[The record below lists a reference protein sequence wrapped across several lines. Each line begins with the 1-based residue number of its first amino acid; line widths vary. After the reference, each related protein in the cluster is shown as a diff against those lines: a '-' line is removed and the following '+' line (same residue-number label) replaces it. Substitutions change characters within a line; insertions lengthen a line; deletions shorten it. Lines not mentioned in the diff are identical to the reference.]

1 MKALVYRGPKSLGL
15 EEVPRPAPA
24 EQEVLVRVA
33 ATGICG
39 SDVHGYLGLTGRRIP
54 PLIMGH
60 EFCGTVEELG
70 RGVEGVRAG
79 DRVVIEP
86 VISCGA
92 CTFCRRGRTDL
103 CSARRCFGVMKLD
116 GSMAELVAVPA
127 RLLHRMPDGLSPA
140 MGAMVEPV
148 AVAHRAVSRVGNL
161 IGGSTVL
168 VVGAGTI
175 GLLLLAL
182 ARLHG
187 PRRVLVSDLNER
199 RLALARSLGA
209 DVVLHPSR
217 GEIVDAVREHT
228 DGEGVD
234 VSFEAVG
241 ASATV
246 EQALACLRP
255 RGTCVWV
262 GNSQR
267 EIRLD
272 MQRAV
277 TRELNVLGSYVYTAE
292 QFDEAIGFLA
302 RREIDVEPIVSCRA
316 PLTRGPELFAA
327 LSEPDTDLVKVVL
340 EG

>member
-1 MKALVYRGPKSLGL
+1 MKALVYRGPRSLAL
-15 EEVPRPAPA
+15 EEVARPAPA
-24 EQEVLVRVA
+24 EREVLVRVA

-79 DRVVIEP
+79 DRVVVEP

-92 CTFCRRGRTDL
+92 CSFCRQGLTNLCPGR
-103 CSARRCFGVMKLD
+103 RFFGVMEFN

-127 RLLHRMPDGLSPA
+127 RLLHRMPQGMSPA

-148 AVAHRAVSRVGNL
+148 GVAHRAVSRVGGL
-161 IGGSTVL
+161 IAGSTVL

-175 GLLLLAL
+175 GLLILAL
-182 ARLHG
+182 TKLHR

-199 RLALARSLGA
+199 RLALASSLGA
-209 DVVLHPSR
+209 DVTLHPSR
-217 GEIVDAVREHT
+217 GSAVEAVREHT
-228 DGEGVD
+228 DGQGAD

-262 GNSQR
+262 GNSQK

-272 MQRAV
+272 MQSAV
-277 TRELNVLGSYVYTAE
+277 TRELGVLGSYIYTSE
-292 QFDEAIGFLA
+292 QFREAIGLLE
-302 RREIDVEPIVSCRA
+302 RREIDVEPIISCRA
-316 PLTRGPELFAA
+316 PLDRGPELFAA
-327 LSEPDTDLVKVVL
+327 LSEPNTDLVKVVL
-340 EG
+340 ES

>member
-1 MKALVYRGPKSLGL
+1 MKALVYRGPRSLTL
-15 EEVPRPAPA
+15 EEVARPALA
-24 EQEVLVRVA
+24 EREVLVRVA

-54 PLIMGH
+54 PLVMGH

-70 RGVEGVRAG
+70 PGVEGVRAG
-79 DRVVIEP
+79 DRVVVEP
-86 VISCGA
+86 IVSCGA
-92 CTFCRRGRTDL
+92 CSFCRRGLTQQCTSRK
-103 CSARRCFGVMKLD
+103 CFGVMEFN

-127 RLLHRMPDGLSPA
+127 RLLHRMPEALSPA
-140 MGAMVEPV
+140 LGAMVEPV
-148 AVAHRAVSRVGNL
+148 AVAHRAVSKVGEL
-161 IGGSTVL
+161 ITGGSVL

-182 ARLHG
+182 ARLHR

-209 DVVLHPSR
+209 DVTLHPSR
-217 GEIVDAVREHT
+217 GGIVDAVREHT

-246 EQALACLRP
+246 EQALESLKP

-277 TRELNVLGSYVYTAE
+277 TRELSVLGSYIYTSE
-292 QFDEAIGFLA
+292 QFGEAIGFLA
-302 RREIDVEPIVSCRA
+302 RGEIDVEPIVSCRV
-316 PLTRGPELFAA
+316 PLDRGPELFAA
-327 LSEPDTDLVKVVL
+327 LSEPQTDLVKVVL